1 MAGEVYRFLL
11 RMPAH
16 LREQLVGAAA
26 RSGRSLNAEL
36 VHRVEQSLAR
46 DQGAVRRLAL
56 RPGEGSM
63 RRRTLRRWSVAAGVL
78 ASAMIV
84 GFSALVLNGAAPT
97 GPAVE
102 AEMPTAQ
109 AAHMAELKRAA
120 PGNGGMSSEGPGG
133 AADAAF
139 AQRAYPGSTISL
151 AAMERARDSFAATT
165 GRAFPR
171 GKGKKGTWVSV
182 GPSRALYPDSPFLNS
197 FLYVPNAYVA
207 GGRTTSVAIADTCK
221 PGNCRLYVT
230 PAGGGVW
237 RTRNALA
244 GTPHWVY
251 LGGPLGINSAGAVTI
266 DSNDPTGN
274 TIYVGTGEA
283 NVCGSGCVAGVG
295 IYKSTNGGDTWTGPL
310 GGSATDSG
318 NPLAGKGVGEIL
330 IKPGDPNTIYAA
342 TTTALRGMSESCCV
356 GVTRPVPGA
365 AKWGLYKS
373 TNGGA
378 TWNFLHNGSASAADC
393 TGSLTEFNNGGVC
406 SPRGVRSLAL
416 DPSNPEIVYAGS
428 YARGVWRSPDGGATW
443 TQIKPSLNSTIITTR
458 PNLAV
463 TTLANGRTR
472 MYVYEGHTG
481 AGGQYSRLFRSDD
494 VATGA
499 PVFTDLTSPD
509 PAQPGFATFN
519 LCTGQCWYDAFVYT
533 PKGYPDMVYAGGS
546 YSYGETIANK
556 RGVILSTDAGVS
568 GTDMTYDGT
577 DPLHPNGLHPDQHDI
592 VTNPNN
598 PFQFFETN
606 DGGVMR
612 SSGQLVD
619 RSSWCTSPPNRGLNA
634 AQTARCQQMLSAIP
648 SKLEGI
654 NDGLS
659 TLQWIKVTASPH
671 NPQLLQ
677 GGTQDNGTWETPG
690 NPVKWENTMIGD
702 GGWNGFDAANPNVRF
717 HSFFDVSPEVNFEG
731 GNLDS
736 WISIYDPLF
745 GHAGSNFYSPIISDP
760 VVSGTMFAGTG
771 RTAYRTKTHGLGT
784 MTMAEAQQH
793 CNSWTGDFAVTC
805 GDWAELGP
813 VRLTNA
819 AWGDRAGG
827 NVAAV
832 ERTKADTATAWAG
845 TSTGRLFISKNVA
858 ADPASAVTWTRL
870 DDDTTIDP
878 NRFIS
883 SIHVDPANGNRA
895 WVSYSGYGANTPGS
909 PQHIVQV
916 VYDPATGTSTWTDL
930 THDFGDLPV
939 NDLVRDDVT
948 GDLYAGTDFGALR
961 LAAGTATWTNSAP
974 GLPNVEVT
982 SLEIVANARILYAAT
997 HGLSTFRLNLD

>member
-1 MAGEVYRFLL
+1 
-11 RMPAH
+11 
-16 LREQLVGAAA
+16 
-26 RSGRSLNAEL
+26 
-36 VHRVEQSLAR
+36 
-46 DQGAVRRLAL
+46 
-56 RPGEGSM
+56 
-63 RRRTLRRWSVAAGVL
+63 
-78 ASAMIV
+78 
-84 GFSALVLNGAAPT
+84 
-97 GPAVE
+97 
-102 AEMPTAQ
+102 
-109 AAHMAELKRAA
+109 
-120 PGNGGMSSEGPGG
+120 MSNDGPGG
-133 AADAAF
+133 AAAAAF
-139 AQRAYPGSTISL
+139 AQRAFPESTITL
-151 AAMERARDSFAATT
+151 AEMQRARDAFAASK
-165 GRAFPR
+165 GRAFPK

-182 GPSRALYPDSPFLNS
+182 GPSKALYPDSPFLNS

-207 GGRTTSVAIADTCK
+207 GGRTTSIAIADTCR
-221 PGNCRLYVT
+221 PGNCRLYIT
-230 PAGGGVW
+230 PAGGGIW
-237 RTRNALA
+237 TTKNGLA
-244 GTPHWVY
+244 GTPHWDY

-266 DSNDPTGN
+266 DSNDPTGK
-274 TIYVGTGEA
+274 TVYVGTGEA
-283 NVCGSGCVAGVG
+283 NICGSGCVAGVG
-295 IYKSTNGGDTWTGPL
+295 IYKSTNGGQTWTGPL
-310 GGSATDSG
+310 GGGPTDTG
-318 NPLAGKGVGEIL
+318 NPLAGKGVGKIL
-330 IKPGDPNTIYAA
+330 IKPGSPNTIYAA

-378 TWNFLHNGSASAADC
+378 TWNFIHNGSANAADC
-393 TGSLTEFNNGGVC
+393 TGTIAEFNNMATC
-406 SPRGVRSLAL
+406 SPRGVRSLAF
-416 DPSNPEIVYAGS
+416 DPTNSEILYAGS

-443 TQIKPSLNSTIITTR
+443 TQIKPSLNPAIIQTR
-458 PNLAV
+458 PNIAV
-463 TTLANGRTR
+463 TTLPNGKTR
-472 MYVYEGHTG
+472 MYVYEGHVG
-481 AGGQYSRLFRSDD
+481 ARPNPTPPPATIPEWSRLYRSDD

-519 LCTGQCWYDAFVYT
+519 QCTGQCWYDAFVYT
-533 PKGYPDMVYAGGS
+533 PKGHPDMVYTGGS
-546 YSYGETIANK
+546 YVYGEVIANK
-556 RGVILSTDAGVS
+556 RGVVLSMDAGVS
-568 GTDMTYDGT
+568 GTDMTFDGT
-577 DPLHPNGLHPDQHDI
+577 DSLHPNGLHPDQHDI

-598 PFQFFETN
+598 PLQFFETN

-612 SSGQLVD
+612 SSGRLVN
-619 RSSWCTSPPNRGLNA
+619 RSSWCTGPPNRGLTNPA
-634 AQTARCQQMLSAIP
+634 HVARCQQMLSAIP
-648 SKLEGI
+648 SKLDGI

-702 GGWNGFDAANPNVRF
+702 GGWNGFDAANPNFRF

-731 GNLDS
+731 GNIAT
-736 WISIYDPLF
+736 WISVYDPLF

-760 VVSGTMFAGTG
+760 VESGWMFAGTG

-832 ERTKADTATAWAG
+832 ERTKADSSSAWAA
-845 TSTGRLFISKNVA
+845 TSTGRVFITKNVG

-878 NRFIS
+878 GRFVS
-883 SIHVDPANGNRA
+883 SIYVDRANGNHA
-895 WVSYSGYGANTPGS
+895 WISYSGYGANTPGS
-909 PQHIVQV
+909 PQHIVEV
-916 VYDPATGTSTWTDL
+916 TYNPGAGTSTWVDRSYN
-930 THDFGDLPV
+930 FGDLPV

-961 LAAGTATWTNSAP
+961 LAAGTTTWTNSAP

-982 SLEIVANARILYAAT
+982 SLEIIPSERILYAAT
-997 HGLSTFRLNLD
+997 HGLSTWRLNLD